1 MSSKDDQP
9 QDNVHSAKRTCY
21 WSLSVIT
28 CSVSIVFA
36 AVVAACFCGY
46 GSKNSCMNAEK
57 VAALEKIVE
66 ALQTK
71 VKALGKGGTFSNSI
85 RLININARSYMY
97 I

>member
-1 MSSKDDQP
+1 MSSKDDQL

-28 CSVSIVFA
+28 CSIFIAFA
-36 AVVAACFCGY
+36 AVVAACCCGY
-46 GSKNSCMNAEK
+46 GSKNSCVNAEK

-85 RLININARSYMY
+85 RLININARSY